1 MKVLLVHA
9 AGDGDARSS
18 PYRGQAFLGAL
29 AANGLD
35 LTVVDVTGGTPAAP
49 RPALPPV
56 PSGIAHRIVAAN
68 VSPWRALVGD
78 AGLAALCREQAPDL
92 IQTLGTAPQLAPVW
106 PALAAGRVPIVHA
119 VAAGG
124 PVGEGP
130 DELLDPCARIRPAL
144 RSLTGMMARRASRHV
159 SALIG
164 SNRRD
169 IGRHRELG
177 FFPASRFS
185 MVAGI
190 PVPLAPDETPRSGA
204 VPPPPWPRFGYFNP
218 DHTPASW
225 SFLRE
230 AVSMVG
236 SSSFTLA
243 VAPDPGSAARGAS
256 ACEAVAV
263 LADDDAAAL
272 VEAVDALVVPY
283 ADDCFAEPI
292 TRALVA
298 GRVVIASDNGLNAEL
313 LDYGRRGILF
323 ANGNGSDLADKMLD
337 VIMSWH
343 SRAMS
348 FDVAEEVMETASPR
362 RCAAVFT
369 AAYERMMAATGA
381 PVRATA
387 GR

>member
-29 AANGLD
+29 AAAGLD
-35 LTVVDVTGGTPAAP
+35 LMVVDVTGGTRAAP

-56 PSGIAHRIVAAN
+56 PPGIAHRVVGAN
-68 VSPWRALVGD
+68 VSPWRSLAGD

-106 PALAAGRVPIVHA
+106 PALTAGRVPIVHA

-124 PVGEGP
+124 PVRETP
-130 DELLDPCARIRPAL
+130 DLLDPCARIRPAL
-144 RSLTGMMARRASRHV
+144 RSLGGMMARRASRHV

-185 MVAGI
+185 VVAGV
-190 PVPLAPDETPRSGA
+190 PVALAPDQTPRSAA

-218 DHTPASW
+218 DHTAASW
-225 SFLRE
+225 NFLRE
-230 AVSMVG
+230 AASMVG

-243 VAPDPGSAARGAS
+243 VAPDPGSAALRAPVGGT
-256 ACEAVAV
+256 VAV

-272 VEAVDALVVPY
+272 VEAVDVLIVPY
-283 ADDCFAEPI
+283 ADDCFAEVI

-298 GRVVIASDNGLNAEL
+298 GRVVIASDNGLNAEF

-323 ANGNGSDLADKMLD
+323 ANGDGSDLADKMLD
-337 VIMSWH
+337 VILSWH

-348 FDVAEEVMETASPR
+348 FEVAEEVIEMTSPR
-362 RCAAVFT
+362 RCAAVFA

-381 PVRATA
+381 PPARSAT